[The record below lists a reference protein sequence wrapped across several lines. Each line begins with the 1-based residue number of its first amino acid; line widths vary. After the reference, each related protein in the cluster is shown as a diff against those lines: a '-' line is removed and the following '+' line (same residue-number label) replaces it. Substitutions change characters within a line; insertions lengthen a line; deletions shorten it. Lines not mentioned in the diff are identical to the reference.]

1 MNYKVLAVKKLFCT
15 ICSAIIPYNP
25 LRHKVRYILNPLNDK
40 RVERYFSEQYVLPA
54 YQRISNLKNNIQ
66 NVDTQKG
73 NMRVYLA
80 MLVSRQRESPCTSKD
95 MLTICG
101 KVQKRQTK
109 GCHYYC

>member
-66 NVDTQKG
+66 NVDTQKEKHASISG
-73 NMRVYLA
+73 NA
-80 MLVSRQRESPCTSKD
+80 GFKA
-95 MLTICG
+95 
-101 KVQKRQTK
+101 KRK
-109 GCHYYC
+109 PLH